1 LRVLDSVHEK
11 SFKIQ
16 GMAHRMKRLILMR
29 HAKTEPWNE
38 GIDDFSRALTAQGHD
53 DATRIAEEI
62 VAIGWSPE
70 RILVSSARRARET
83 CSEVA
88 KVFTGEKV
96 RPMESLYLTGV
107 RGLAEAVTQ
116 NDGARVLMLIGH
128 NPGLH
133 DFALSILREGGSLDH
148 AAALRLH
155 EKFPTSC
162 AALFETEE
170 EGSFVPSRFRLAHV
184 LRAKDF
190 RSQSAD

>member
-1 LRVLDSVHEK
+1 
-11 SFKIQ
+11 
-16 GMAHRMKRLILMR
+16 MKRLILMR

-38 GIDDFSRALTAQGHD
+38 GIDDFSRALTQQGHE
-53 DATRIAEEI
+53 DATRIAQEI
-62 VAIGWSPE
+62 VAMGWSPE

-88 KVFTGEKV
+88 KVVTGEKV
-96 RPMESLYLTGV
+96 RPMEALYLTGV
-107 RGLAEAVTQ
+107 RGLTEAVSQ
-116 NDGARVLMLIGH
+116 NDGAGVLMLIGH

-148 AAALRLH
+148 AASLRLH

-162 AALFETEE
+162 AAMFETEE
-170 EGSFVPSRFRLAHV
+170 EGAFVPANFRLVQV

-190 RSQSAD
+190 RAASAG

>member
-1 LRVLDSVHEK
+1 
-11 SFKIQ
+11 
-16 GMAHRMKRLILMR
+16 MKRLILMR

-38 GIDDFSRALTAQGHD
+38 GIDDFSRALTAQGHL

-62 VAIGWSPE
+62 VSMGWSPE

-88 KVFTGEKV
+88 RVFTGEKV
-96 RPMESLYLTGV
+96 RPMEALYLTGV
-107 RGLAEAVTQ
+107 RGLTEAVSQ
-116 NDGARVLMLIGH
+116 NDGAKVLMLIGH

-148 AAALRLH
+148 ASSLRLH

-162 AALFETEE
+162 VAMFEAET
-170 EGSFVPSRFRLAHV
+170 EGSFVPANFRLAHI

-190 RSQSAD
+190 RDSAP

>member
-1 LRVLDSVHEK
+1 
-11 SFKIQ
+11 
-16 GMAHRMKRLILMR
+16 MKRLILMR
-29 HAKTEPWNE
+29 HAKTEPWSE
-38 GIDDFSRALTAQGHD
+38 GIDDFGRALTPLGHA
-53 DATRIAEEI
+53 DAKRMAEEL
-62 VAIGWSPE
+62 VSLGWSPE

-88 KVFTGEKV
+88 AVVVGEKV

-116 NDGARVLMLIGH
+116 NDGAETLMVIGH

-133 DFALSILREGGSLDH
+133 DFALSILREGGAADH
-148 AAALRLH
+148 QASVRLT

-162 AALFETEE
+162 AALFVAETS
-170 EGSFVPSRFRLAHV
+170 GGFVPANFKLAKV

-190 RSQSAD
+190 RDGDAD